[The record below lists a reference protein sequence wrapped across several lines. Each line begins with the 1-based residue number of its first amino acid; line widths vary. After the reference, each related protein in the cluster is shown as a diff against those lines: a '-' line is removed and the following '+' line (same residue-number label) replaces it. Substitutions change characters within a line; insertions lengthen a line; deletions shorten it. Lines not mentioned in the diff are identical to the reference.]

1 MDLLVRNGRLPGR
14 PGLVDIV
21 ISDGRITDIR
31 TAAASAQAEAPGP
44 EAAPEGTP
52 DAATVLDAGGG
63 LITPPYVEPHVHL
76 DTVLTA
82 GEPRWNQSGTLWE
95 GIACWTERKPM
106 LTRDDV
112 VGRVLQALRW
122 YVANG
127 VLHVRSHVDV
137 TDPSMVALRALVE
150 VRETVRDVID
160 LQIVA
165 FPQEGICSF
174 PDGERLLAE
183 AVRLGADV
191 VGAIPHYEDTRE
203 DGVRSVEIAVRLAA
217 EHGLRVD
224 AHCDEIDDEQSRF
237 VEVLATQA
245 LRTGLRDRVT
255 ASHTTAM
262 GSYNAAYAYKLQRL
276 LLRSG
281 VNLVCNPMVNLHL
294 QGRFDDYPK
303 RRGLTRVKE
312 MLTAGVNV
320 AFGHD
325 DIMDPWMPL
334 GTANPVQVALVG
346 SLATHLTG
354 VAEIAECHRM
364 ITDRAAAVLGLE
376 DRYGVAV
383 GRPASFLVLPATDGV
398 DVLRRQVRPR
408 YVIAHG
414 RLVAE
419 GPAADT
425 VLYWPGEQPR
435 PVDFVRDA
443 DRAAAP
449 TTIIQS
455 VATVPSA
462 TTVASATTIPSA
474 TGLSATV
481 ASASIAPQAAGP
493 SPAGSLQA
501 RPRIPEQAA
510 GTDVSRP
517 ADPIAWPNGRP
528 AAAVLGFDLDAE
540 AVVLNAD
547 PSNATRLSVMSHQ
560 AYGPLTGVPRI
571 LALLE
576 RHEVRATFFVPGY
589 SAERYPQLVRRIA
602 DAGHEIAHHGYLH
615 ESVRGA
621 SPADEAAMLD
631 RGLEAL
637 ERVTGRRPT
646 GYRAPMWETTYATPG
661 LLLDRGFD
669 YDSSLMDCDLP
680 YLLAEDDSPGAR
692 PIVEIPV
699 HWALDDWEQYAYLP
713 EVFGSGLIESPAKV
727 LEMWSLELRAIHD
740 EGGCFSL
747 TNHPFLSGRSARLRT
762 LEQLIEMMKSLGMW
776 IATADE
782 VARHVRTLGLTPRAF
797 PQPIVG

>member
-1 MDLLVRNGRLPGR
+1 MDLLIRNGRLLGR
-14 PGLVDIV
+14 PDLIDVVVTG
-21 ISDGRITDIR
+21 GRIAAIG
-31 TAAASAQAEAPGP
+31 TAGQSPVPQGAR
-44 EAAPEGTP
+44 
-52 DAATVLDAGGG
+52 VLDAGGG
-63 LITPPYVEPHVHL
+63 LLTAPYVEPHVHL
-76 DTVLTA
+76 DAVLTA
-82 GEPRWNQSGTLWE
+82 GEPRWNESGTLWE

-112 VGRVLQALRW
+112 VGRVLQVLRW

-137 TDPSMVALRALVE
+137 TDASMVALRALVE
-150 VRETVRDVID
+150 VREMVRDVID

-224 AHCDEIDDEQSRF
+224 VHCDEIDDEQSRF

-245 LRTGLRDRVT
+245 LRTGLRERVT

-281 VNLVCNPMVNLHL
+281 VHLICNPLINLHL
-294 QGRFDDYPK
+294 QGRFDAYPK

-312 MLTAGVNV
+312 MLAAGVNV
-320 AFGHD
+320 AFGSD
-325 DIMDPWMPL
+325 DIMDPWFPL

-346 SLATHLTG
+346 ALATQLTSP
-354 VAEIAECHRM
+354 AEITECHRM
-364 ITDRAAAVLGLE
+364 ITDRAADVLGLGE
-376 DRYGVAV
+376 RYGLAV
-383 GRPASFLVLPATDGV
+383 GRPASFLVLPAADGI

-414 RLVAE
+414 RVVAE
-419 GPAADT
+419 GPAADG
-425 VLYWPGEQPR
+425 VLYWPGEEPR
-435 PVDFVRDA
+435 LVDFVRDA
-443 DRAAAP
+443 DRTAP
-449 TTIIQS
+449 PGA
-455 VATVPSA
+455 VA
-462 TTVASATTIPSA
+462 IPVGIPPTPA
-474 TGLSATV
+474 IPV
-481 ASASIAPQAAGP
+481 RAGP
-493 SPAGSLQA
+493 
-501 RPRIPEQAA
+501 RPPEPRNADA
-510 GTDVSRP
+510 TRP
-517 ADPIAWPNGRP
+517 ADPVIWPEGRS

-540 AVVLNAD
+540 AVALTAD

-560 AYGPLTGVPRI
+560 AYGPLTGVPGI
-571 LALLE
+571 LRLLE
-576 RHEVRATFFVPGY
+576 RQELRATFFVPGY
-589 SAERYPQLVRRIA
+589 TAERYPELVHRIA

-615 ESVRGA
+615 EAVRGM
-621 SPADEAAMLD
+621 SPADEAVMLD

-637 ERVTGRRPT
+637 ERVTGLRPV

-661 LLLDRGFD
+661 LLLDRGFE
-669 YDSSLMDCDLP
+669 YDSSLMDSDVP
-680 YLLAEDDSPGAR
+680 YVLAEHDRPGAR
-692 PIVEIPV
+692 SLVEIPV
-699 HWALDDWEQYAYLP
+699 HWALDDWEQYAYVP

-727 LEMWSLELRAIHD
+727 LEMWSLELRAMYD
-740 EGGCFSL
+740 GGGCFAV
-747 TNHPFLSGRSARLRT
+747 TNHCFLSRPARLRA
-762 LEQLIEMMKSLGMW
+762 LEQLIELMKSLGVW
-776 IATADE
+776 IATAGE
-782 VARHVRTLGLTPRAF
+782 VARHVRTLDLAPRSF
-797 PQPIVG
+797 PQPTLE